1 MNTLFGLAL
10 PTPVNFVIAFVVV
23 LVLIGAATWLVRRF
37 GARRLD
43 AAARGRQPRLAVI
56 DSATVDARRKLII
69 IRRDN
74 VEHLLMIGGPSD
86 VVVET
91 NIVRA
96 TAATREPSVVR
107 NGSAESIPRVA
118 SPAEPASWSLQPEPA
133 PVSAPT
139 GTHVLRADR
148 GSRIAANTSPS
159 RSASSE
165 PAPIPAPLVRA
176 VQPADPLAS
185 LATELSSLKSD
196 PAAAA
201 RTSHTEPAPT
211 VAPNTPAMTPSAP
224 PTVPTADHSLAE
236 MAHRLEAA
244 LRRPTA
250 QKTAAE
256 GGSART
262 AVTPEAIP
270 TREPNVAGAPSKAG
284 AKPQP
289 NNLEQEMASL
299 LSQPGKT

>member
-37 GARRLD
+37 GATRLD
-43 AAARGRQPRLAVI
+43 KAARGRQPRLAVI
-56 DSATVDARRKLII
+56 DSATMDARRKLII

-96 TAATREPSVVR
+96 AAATREPSVVR
-107 NGSAESIPRVA
+107 NGGAETIPRAVPP
-118 SPAEPASWSLQPEPA
+118 SDPTSWSLQPEPTPA
-133 PVSAPT
+133 PAT
-139 GTHVLRADR
+139 THVLRADR
-148 GSRIAANTSPS
+148 GQRITANASPP
-159 RSASSE
+159 RPAPSE
-165 PAPIPAPLVRA
+165 PTPVPAPLVRA
-176 VQPADPLAS
+176 AQPADPLAS
-185 LATELSSLKSD
+185 LATELSSLKSE

-201 RTSHTEPAPT
+201 RASHTEPVPT
-211 VAPNTPAMTPSAP
+211 AAQQAPAMTPSAP
-224 PTVPTADHSLAE
+224 PTVPAADHSLAE

-250 QKTAAE
+250 QKVAAE
-256 GGSART
+256 GGGART
-262 AVTPEAIP
+262 AVTPEA
-270 TREPNVAGAPSKAG
+270 RLARDSNVAAAPSKAG

>member
-23 LVLIGAATWLVRRF
+23 LVLIAAATWLVRRF
-37 GARRLD
+37 GATRLD
-43 AAARGRQPRLAVI
+43 KAARGRQPRLAVI
-56 DSATVDARRKLII
+56 DSANVDARRKLII

-96 TAATREPSVVR
+96 AAATREPSVVR
-107 NGSAESIPRVA
+107 NGGAETIPRA
-118 SPAEPASWSLQPEPA
+118 APPTDPTSWSLQPETTPA
-133 PVSAPT
+133 PAT
-139 GTHVLRADR
+139 THVLRADR
-148 GSRIAANTSPS
+148 GQRITANASPP
-159 RSASSE
+159 RPTPSE
-165 PAPIPAPLVRA
+165 PAPVPAPLVRA
-176 VQPADPLAS
+176 AQPADPLAS
-185 LATELSSLKSD
+185 LATELSSLKSE
-196 PAAAA
+196 PAATA
-201 RTSHTEPAPT
+201 RASYTEPAST
-211 VAPNTPAMTPSAP
+211 AAQHAPAMTPSAP
-224 PTVPTADHSLAE
+224 PTVPAADHSLAD

-250 QKTAAE
+250 QKVAAE
-256 GGSART
+256 GGGART
-262 AVTPEAIP
+262 AVTPEARP
-270 TREPNVAGAPSKAG
+270 ARDPNVAGAPSTAG

-299 LSQPGKT
+299 LSQPEKT